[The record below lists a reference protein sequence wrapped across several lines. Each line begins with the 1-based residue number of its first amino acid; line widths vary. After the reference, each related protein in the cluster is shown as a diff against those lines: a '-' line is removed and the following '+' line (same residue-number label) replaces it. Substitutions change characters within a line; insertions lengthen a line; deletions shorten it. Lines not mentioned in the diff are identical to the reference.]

1 MAIAVGGA
9 VAPFPTLVGMK
20 RTLMLVDG
28 HSMAFRA
35 FFALPTDNFS
45 TTGGQYTNAVYGF
58 LSMLSNLLAEEKP
71 THVAVAFDVGRKTFR
86 TDKFPA
92 YKAQRE
98 KTPEEFRGQVPLL
111 KQVLQEMGIVTLE
124 KENYEADD
132 IIATLATEALPEGF
146 ETFIVTGDR
155 DALQLVNDS
164 TTVLYPMRGVST
176 LHRFTPDAVK
186 EKYGL
191 TPAQYPDFAALR
203 GDPSDN
209 LPGVPGVGE
218 KTAQK
223 WILQYGSLAE
233 LIDRVDEVRGKVGD
247 NLRERVAAVQMNR
260 DLTEMVKDL
269 PLPYGPEELELR
281 PANAQGIADFF
292 DRLEFG
298 ESLRDRVFRTLA
310 LEGAGVTASEGD
322 SGTQVTVVKLDDDAL
337 GAWLRSR
344 RGPAAVDY
352 SGGELAIA
360 ASESEEQ
367 PGSRDS
373 DSADP
378 DSADA
383 APQAIDAVVLD
394 PAALVP
400 ADAEALA
407 EWLAGDHPKLVHD
420 AKSTMHELWG
430 HELELGGVIHDTF
443 LASYLLRPSQR
454 SYSLDIILQRHLNR
468 TLAQAEGQLT
478 LLDEPGP
485 GNADRV
491 AAVYDLAG
499 ALAAELDANG
509 LYAVYADIEV
519 PLAPVLGRM
528 ERAGIA
534 VDVDK
539 LKNLRDQA
547 AQAQSAAEDAAREI
561 VDRPELNLG
570 SPKQLQEV
578 LFDQLGMPKTKK
590 TKTGYSTA
598 AKELENLAKTND
610 HPFLERLMAFREA
623 QKMKSTVEGLIK
635 AVGEDGRIHTTFNQT
650 VAATGRLSS
659 TEPNLQNIPVRT
671 EFGREIRSAFVAGE
685 GYEGLVTADYSQ
697 IEMRVM
703 AHLSGDEGLID
714 AYRRGEDL
722 HNYVGSKVFDVPID
736 GVTPELRRRVK
747 AMSYGLA
754 YGLSAFGL
762 AQQLDIPQGE
772 AKRLME
778 EYFERFGG
786 VRAYLDGV
794 VEQARKDGY
803 TATLLDRRRYL
814 PDLNSDNRMARDM
827 AERAALNSPIQ
838 GTAAD
843 IIKVAMLRVDDAL
856 RRGGAGAGEPAG
868 AGALKSR
875 VLLQVHDELVV
886 EVAPGEREVIEE
898 MLRREMDAAFELKV
912 PLEVSVGAGA
922 NWDEAAH

>member
-1 MAIAVGGA
+1 
-9 VAPFPTLVGMK
+9 
-20 RTLMLVDG
+20 MLVDG

-45 TTGGQYTNAVYGF
+45 TTGGQFTNAVYGF

-86 TDKFPA
+86 TDKFPE
-92 YKAQRE
+92 YKAQRD

-111 KQVLQEMGIVTLE
+111 QQVLQEMGIVTLE

-132 IIATLATEALPEGF
+132 IIATLATEALSEGF
-146 ETFIVTGDR
+146 ETLIVTGDR
-155 DALQLVNDS
+155 DALQLVNDA

-247 NLRERVAAVQMNR
+247 SLRERVAAVQMNR
-260 DLTEMVKDL
+260 DLTEMVTDL
-269 PLPYGPEELELR
+269 PLPYGPTELELR

-298 ESLRDRVFRTLA
+298 ESLRDRVFRTLSV
-310 LEGAGVTASEGD
+310 EGAGVTASEGD
-322 SGTQVTVVKLDDDAL
+322 AGTEVVLESLDDASL
-337 GAWLRSR
+337 AAWLESR
-344 RGPAAVDY
+344 RGPAAVDF

-360 ASESEEQ
+360 ASDTDDA
-367 PGSRDS
+367 G
-373 DSADP
+373 ADP
-378 DSADA
+378 VG
-383 APQAIDAVVLD
+383 AIGAVVVD
-394 PAALVP
+394 PSSLVP
-400 ADAEALA
+400 EDAEALA
-407 EWLAGDHPKLVHD
+407 AWLAGDHPKLVHD
-420 AKSTMHELWG
+420 AKSTMHALWG
-430 HELELGGVIHDTF
+430 HELDLGGVVHDTF

-454 SYSLDIILQRHLNR
+454 SYSLDNILQRHLNR

-509 LYAVYADIEV
+509 LYDVYADIEV
-519 PLAPVLGRM
+519 PLAPVLARM

-539 LKNLRDQA
+539 LKSLRDQA
-547 AQAQSAAEDAAREI
+547 AQAQSAAEDAARGI
-561 VDRPELNLG
+561 VQRPELNLG

-623 QKMKSTVEGLIK
+623 QKMKSTVEGLVK

-794 VEQARKDGY
+794 VERARKDGY
-803 TATLLDRRRYL
+803 TATLFDRRRYL

-856 RRGGAGAGEPAG
+856 RRGGAGVEEPAG
-868 AGALKSR
+868 DGDGHGDQKYGPLKSR

-886 EVAPGEREVIEE
+886 EVAPGEREVVEE
-898 MLRREMDAAFELKV
+898 MLRREMDAAFDLKV
-912 PLEVSVGAGA
+912 PLDVSVGAGA

>member
-1 MAIAVGGA
+1 
-9 VAPFPTLVGMK
+9 
-20 RTLMLVDG
+20 MLVDG

-45 TTGGQYTNAVYGF
+45 TTGGQFTNAVYGF

-86 TDKFPA
+86 TDKFPE

-111 KQVLQEMGIVTLE
+111 QQVLQEMGIVTLE

-132 IIATLATEALPEGF
+132 IIATLATQAAPEGF
-146 ETFIVTGDR
+146 ETLIVTGDR

-176 LHRFTPDAVK
+176 LHRFTPAAVE

-209 LPGVPGVGE
+209 LPGIPGVGE
-218 KTAQK
+218 KTARK
-223 WILQYGSLAE
+223 WILQYGTLAE
-233 LIDRVDEVRGKVGD
+233 LIDRADEIRGKVGD
-247 NLRERVAAVQMNR
+247 NFRDRVAAVQLNR

-298 ESLRDRVFRTLA
+298 DSLRDRVFRTLSV
-310 LEGAGVTASEGD
+310 EGPGVTAGEGE
-322 SGTQVTVVKLDDDAL
+322 SGTEVVVEKLDDGAL
-337 GAWLRSR
+337 RDWLASR
-344 RGPAAVDY
+344 RGPAALDVD
-352 SGGELAIA
+352 GGTVVVA
-360 ASESEEQ
+360 AADEAEQ
-367 PGSRDS
+367 PGAGEPPATIAAVA
-373 DSADP
+373 ADP
-378 DSADA
+378 S
-383 APQAIDAVVLD
+383 
-394 PAALVP
+394 ALVP
-400 ADAEALA
+400 EDLAALA

-420 AKSTMHELWG
+420 AKSTMHALWA
-430 HELELGGVIHDTF
+430 HELELGGVVHDTF
-443 LASYLLRPSQR
+443 LAAYLLRPSQR
-454 SYSLDIILQRHLNR
+454 SYSLDNILQRHLNR
-468 TLAQAEGQLT
+468 TLAQTEGQLT

-485 GNADRV
+485 GNADR
-491 AAVYDLAG
+491 ALAVFDLA
-499 ALAAELDANG
+499 AELAEELDANG
-509 LYAVYADIEV
+509 LYDVYADIEV
-519 PLAPVLGRM
+519 PLAGVLARM
-528 ERAGIA
+528 ERTGIA
-534 VDVDK
+534 VDVATLED
-539 LKNLRDQA
+539 LRDEAAA
-547 AQAQSAAEDAAREI
+547 AQAEAEDAARGI

-610 HPFLERLMAFREA
+610 HPFLEQLMAFRES
-623 QKMKSTVEGLIK
+623 QKMKSTVEGLVK
-635 AVGEDGRIHTTFNQT
+635 AVGDDGRIHTTFNQT
-650 VAATGRLSS
+650 VTATGRLSS

-671 EFGREIRSAFVAGE
+671 AFGRRIRSAFVAGE

-703 AHLSGDEGLID
+703 AHLSGDEDLIE

-722 HNYVGSKVFDVPID
+722 HNFVGSKVFDVPID

-754 YGLSAFGL
+754 YGLSAYGL

-786 VRAYLDGV
+786 VRRYLDGV
-794 VEQARKDGY
+794 VEQARRDGY

-843 IIKVAMLRVDDAL
+843 IIKIAMLRVEDAL
-856 RRGGAGAGEPAG
+856 RRGRDGDAEAGESAPM
-868 AGALKSR
+868 KSR

-886 EVAPGEREVIEE
+886 EVAPGERDAVEE
-898 MLRREMDAAFELKV
+898 ILRREMDAAFDLKV